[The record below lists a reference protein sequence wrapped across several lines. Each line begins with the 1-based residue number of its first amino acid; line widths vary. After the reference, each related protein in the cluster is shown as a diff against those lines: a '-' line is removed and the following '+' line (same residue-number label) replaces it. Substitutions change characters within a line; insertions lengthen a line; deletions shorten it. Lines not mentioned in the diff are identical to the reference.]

1 MKNTTKAVLV
11 AMVILCIFA
20 IATATAIKPTYL
32 VKYPAMA
39 TGHEFTGGVSGRV
52 TTSNQ
57 TIGLADAFVAIV
69 NASNLTEMYDHV
81 QTDSQGNYQFTAV
94 NNTFNATSGLY
105 DLRYQIYVNHSL
117 FGEGYS
123 NSLLVQENATATN
136 NVIINPLPAHIK
148 IYVERNN
155 VVADGSD
162 TVKVWAYVTDALNN
176 PVSNGYKINFSIN
189 SVAGYTGYE
198 TGLYNPLSANGSLG
212 SAGQVQN
219 VVVNTNGGYANTT
232 FGWVPEGNAGNNSTI
247 RAAFESD
254 WNINDTAKVFFQPS
268 VVSWF
273 GSVMD
278 SYGKPYGGVK
288 VTLHVMSG
296 NSEVYNMSVTA
307 LPDQPYPGSYVFDNI
322 ILWENV
328 THAYATAQAT
338 IQDGVIITGA
348 SQNYTLNKSRTSS
361 GFIVLHVPLPDAIKV
376 TANPDTILVGGDTSI
391 ITAQLYLNGAPY
403 KRSGV
408 TIEFYGSNDT
418 IGYLP
423 AVKTNLSDTNGQAQI
438 LLTSNM
444 TKGVVR
450 VTAFAQVT
458 VVSNLTGYADV
469 NVVGWGTISGMVTD
483 KNKNGVPNAN
493 VTLWKTIANESGVFN
508 TERYASPE
516 NPQLT
521 VSRPEVAAIGTYTYY
536 RIPSGI
542 YNVTAE
548 KADAAGNN
556 HMWFA
561 IVNLTV
567 GTATNNVAIPD
578 LVISAPPTA
587 TPVTSPT
594 ATATVTVTPVPP
606 TPTPTPAPGFEMVF
620 ALAGLLGVAYL
631 IARKDN

>member
-1 MKNTTKAVLV
+1 MKNTTKAVLM
-11 AMVILCIFA
+11 ALVILCILA
-20 IATATAIKPTYL
+20 IATATAIRPIYL

-39 TGHEFTGGVSGRV
+39 ENYEYTGGVSGRV

-57 TIGLADAFVAIV
+57 TVGLSDAFVAIV

-94 NNTFNATSGLY
+94 NNTWNGSAY
-105 DLRYQIYVNHSL
+105 ELRYQIYVNHSL

-123 NSLLVQENATATN
+123 NSLLVQPNATATN

-155 VVADGSD
+155 VIADGSD
-162 TVKVWAYVTDALNN
+162 TVKVYAFVTDALNN

-189 SVAGYTGYE
+189 SVAGYNA
-198 TGLYNPLSANGSLG
+198 YNTSMYAPLSANGSLDTYG
-212 SAGQVQN
+212 AHQN
-219 VVVNTNGGYANTT
+219 IVVNTLGGYANTT

-247 RAAFESD
+247 RAAFESN
-254 WNINDTAKVFFQPS
+254 WNINDTTKIFFQPT

-296 NSEVYNMSVTA
+296 NTEVYNMSVTA

-338 IQDGVIITGA
+338 IQDGVIIIGA
-348 SQNYTLNKSRTSS
+348 SNNYSLNKSRTSS

-376 TANPDTILVGGDTSI
+376 TPNPDTILVGGDTSI

-408 TIEFYGSNDT
+408 TINFFGDNDT
-418 IGYLP
+418 LAYLP
-423 AVKTNLSDTNGQAQI
+423 AVKTNLSDANGAATI

-444 TKGVVR
+444 TKGDVH

-458 VVSNLTGYADV
+458 VVSNLSDTCTV
-469 NVVGWGTISGMVTD
+469 HVVGWGTISGMVTD
-483 KNKNGVPNAN
+483 KNKNGIPSATVK
-493 VTLWKTIANESGVFN
+493 LWKTIANDSGVYN
-508 TERYASPE
+508 TELYSSPE
-516 NPQLT
+516 NPQQT

-536 RIPSGI
+536 RIPSAI

-548 KADAAGNN
+548 KADAAGTN
-556 HMWFA
+556 HLWFA

-587 TPVTSPT
+587 TPTVT
-594 ATATVTVTPVPP
+594 ATATP
-606 TPTPTPAPGFEMVF
+606 TTAPTQAPSPTPTPAPGFEMVF